1 MTKED
6 TVRMPT
12 DRYWETKKLAEMT
25 QDEWEALCDGCGKCC
40 LHKLQDEDDGFVYY
54 TSVACVMLDCE
65 TCRCKD
71 YPNRTQ
77 HVPDCVQL
85 SKENVETLTW
95 MPSTCAY
102 RLLAEGKGL
111 PTWHP
116 LITGT
121 PEFNLYG
128 RHVGAGYG
136 NPRRGSS
143 SRSDTLHCQMA
154 CLIIRHDRLQS
165 PHSDIH
171 GANPLVIS
179 CYAKVVDCA

>member
-121 PEFNLYG
+121 PDSTFM
-128 RHVGAGYG
+128 AGMSV
-136 NPRRGSS
+136 RG
-143 SRSDTLHCQMA
+143 MA
-154 CLIIRHDRLQS
+154 IPEEEAHPDLTRYIVKW
-165 PHSDIH
+165 P
-171 GANPLVIS
+171 A
-179 CYAKVVDCA
+179 